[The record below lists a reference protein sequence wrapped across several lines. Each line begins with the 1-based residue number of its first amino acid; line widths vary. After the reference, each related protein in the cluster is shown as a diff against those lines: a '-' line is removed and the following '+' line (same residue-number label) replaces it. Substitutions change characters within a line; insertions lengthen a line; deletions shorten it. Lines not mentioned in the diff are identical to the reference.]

1 MFIILNDDEDDET
14 VGCCYE
20 AIWPVEARVR
30 SGNVSTRGFI
40 VESLWRIVS
49 VDGHFGYRS
58 SGDDIVGVAIVVAG
72 CVKRRVNVHS
82 ILT

>member
-40 VESLWRIVS
+40 VESLWRIV
-49 VDGHFGYRS
+49 RS
-58 SGDDIVGVAIVVAG
+58 EFPVVISGCDWLEQRAWT
-72 CVKRRVNVHS
+72 RW
-82 ILT
+82 